1 MNKQTR
7 TTLSFLSGLAI
18 GAALGILF
26 APQKGT
32 KTRTL
37 IVDKARSLKDRSRR
51 QLVRTKA
58 VDHSDEDVHYAV

>member
-7 TTLSFLSGLAI
+7 TTVSFLSGLAI

-51 QLVRTKA
+51 QLVRAKA